1 MLSSFYIHRWVVVN
15 AWGRFGAYKESIFEH
30 LLSTEAQGVGGG
42 LCNPPINDIICH
54 IVPWCF
60 YALVVGSGY
69 RRDELIELDL
79 CVPFVVF
86 IAFVPI
92 VEKLGETGSL
102 GGWENFSRL
111 NLK

>member
-1 MLSSFYIHRWVVVN
+1 MLSGFYLHEWLFVN
-15 AWGRFGAYKESIFEH
+15 AWGRFDAYKESIFEH
-30 LLSTEAQGVGGG
+30 LLSTEAQEVGGY
-42 LCNPPINDIICH
+42 LCNTPINDIICH

-79 CVPFVVF
+79 CVLVVVS

-92 VEKLGETGSL
+92 VEELGETGSL
-102 GGWENFSRL
+102 GGLGKLF
-111 NLK
+111 